1 MNNLTYKY
9 RILILK
15 IKVAYRAMNKIILL
29 MWTILLFAG
38 MNLYYLWLL
47 YVISNIDDE
56 TALPCSIFNVIPH
69 INEIRHCSDKSY
81 P

>member
-38 MNLYYLWLL
+38 MNLYYL
-47 YVISNIDDE
+47 
-56 TALPCSIFNVIPH
+56 
-69 INEIRHCSDKSY
+69 
-81 P
+81 